1 MKSFSASS
9 HANTRIRSVALAV
22 CLAAGALAL
31 QGCATTGAGA
41 GGAAA
46 SEQPDYS
53 FIVKGKTTKP
63 QLVEKLGQPSQSTM
77 SSSGNETLVWESS
90 TVSWDPKTF
99 IPYLG
104 GALGGSNVKSY
115 ALSVALDRKGVVTD
129 YTFNSGN
136 KENKF
141 RL

>member
-9 HANTRIRSVALAV
+9 HATSRIRSVAMAV
-22 CLAAGALAL
+22 CLTAGALAL
-31 QGCATTGAGA
+31 QGCATTGG

>member
-1 MKSFSASS
+1 PTLGLRTASYCTE
-9 HANTRIRSVALAV
+9 NEGT
-22 CLAAGALAL
+22 
-31 QGCATTGAGA
+31 
-41 GGAAA
+41 
-46 SEQPDYS
+46 P
-53 FIVKGKTTKP
+53 
-63 QLVEKLGQPSQSTM
+63 STM